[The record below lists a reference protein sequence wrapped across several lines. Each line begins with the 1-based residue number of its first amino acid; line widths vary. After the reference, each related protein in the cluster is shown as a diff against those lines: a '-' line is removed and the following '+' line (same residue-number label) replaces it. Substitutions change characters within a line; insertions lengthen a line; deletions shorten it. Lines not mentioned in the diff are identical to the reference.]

1 MFREPLVITS
11 VSFPPR
17 VDLGDYL
24 PWGEHNPLGELP
36 RVHPDTYV
44 SGEKTRVHPPPMY
57 DVCDVCVMCVVYVR
71 MCQKCS
77 PMHPMGH
84 LVSYPALTEI
94 KPHGR

>member
-36 RVHPDTYV
+36 RVHP
-44 SGEKTRVHPPPMY
+44 PPMY

-77 PMHPMGH
+77 PMHRMGH

-94 KPHGR
+94 KPHGW